1 MRLIFT
7 QTVGEE
13 IRDLFLTTAFV
24 LPPRVKADL
33 TEALNNEPSP
43 LGRGILSALLLNS
56 DVSAKNFLPLCQD
69 TGLAQVRLDI
79 GQEVVLAGPSLAQA
93 VDDGVRAAYSSAFLR
108 KSACWPVSRASLGDG
123 VPASLETVVVPGD
136 KLVVRVLAKG
146 GGCDNRCHFMS
157 LPPTAGRA
165 AVVKS
170 VVEAIGQAGPDAC
183 PPYYAGISIG
193 GSFESAPRLAR
204 LALMEILDDEPAF
217 EEERLLAEEIFEA
230 VNASGVGPMGLGGR
244 TTVLGLRVK
253 ICPTHLASLPIAVNL
268 CCHSFRC
275 GRVEL

>member
-33 TEALNNEPSP
+33 TEAFNNEPSP
-43 LGRGILSALLLNS
+43 LGRGVLSALLLNS
-56 DVSAKNFLPLCQD
+56 EVSAKSFLPLCQD

-79 GQEVVLAGPSLAQA
+79 GQEVVLAGPALTQA
-93 VDDGVRAAYSSAFLR
+93 VNDGVKAAYNSAFLR
-108 KSACWPVSRASLGDG
+108 KSACWPVSRVNLGEDA
-123 VPASLETVVVPGD
+123 PASLETVVVPGD

-157 LPPTAGRA
+157 LPPTAGRKA
-165 AVVKS
+165 IVNA

-183 PPYYAGISIG
+183 PPYYVGISIG

-204 LALMEILDDEPAF
+204 LALMEILDDEPSL
-217 EEERLLAEEIFEA
+217 EEERLLADEIFEA